1 MKTTIIIIIGVF
13 LIAVGSW
20 VVFNGSSIESEQI
33 SIALLPKDN
42 SVVSVGKV
50 IYGQNCASC
59 HGPNLGGAKNWKQ
72 RNIDGYL
79 PAPPH
84 DQNGHTWHHSDNY
97 LYSMTKYGIEK
108 IIGQKYSNN
117 MPAFE
122 GKLSDEDI
130 IAVLSYIKS
139 TWPDDIQLR
148 HDQLN
153 LSAN

>member
-1 MKTTIIIIIGVF
+1 MKTKIIIITGVF
-13 LIAVGSW
+13 LIALGSW
-20 VVFNGSSIESEQI
+20 VVFNHSSIESEQI

-59 HGPNLGGAKNWKQ
+59 HGPKLGGAKNWKQ
-72 RNIDGYL
+72 RNTDGYL

-84 DQNGHTWHHSDNY
+84 DRNGHTWHHSENY

-108 IIGQKYSNN
+108 MIGQKYSNN
-117 MPAFE
+117 MPAYE

-139 TWPDDIQLR
+139 TWPDDIQRR